1 MNCVETAETP
11 PAAPLTGCV
20 IQMPLGLL
28 GFERIKQYALAGRT
42 AEEPFLWLKMLED
55 PKLAFVVVSPFLIDP
70 AYGPNIP
77 DEDRKYLDL
86 QGPEDTLIF
95 NIVKIHG
102 PRQATVNLK
111 GPIVLNRRTL
121 VAKQVIPV
129 NASDFSVAHPL
140 PLQAS

>member
-1 MNCVETAETP
+1 
-11 PAAPLTGCV
+11 
-20 IQMPLGLL
+20 MPLGLL
-28 GFERIKQYALAGRT
+28 GFERIKQYALVGRT